1 MATIL
6 RAYND
11 NQEKYDLDL
20 YNEES
25 FRLDISAIESGEIGT
40 VFGISSQKFSLP
52 GTDNNQQY
60 FGNLDNIGASPA
72 SSFIKTLPCQ
82 VLVDGQEIFN
92 GKIYLESVV
101 TDQRRYCL

>member
-52 GTDNNQQY
+52 GTQQPTI
-60 FGNLDNIGASPA
+60 L
-72 SSFIKTLPCQ
+72 
-82 VLVDGQEIFN
+82 
-92 GKIYLESVV
+92 
-101 TDQRRYCL
+101 R